1 MNESLRRKELADF
14 LKSRRKR
21 LTPQEAGLPGTDDSR
36 RRTKGLRREEVAVLA
51 GISLPWYT
59 ALEQARDIR
68 VSDSVID
75 SLARTFKLGRDESV
89 HLYMLAD
96 RKVPLN
102 PIQDGAYREK
112 ANPELQRIVDQFSHL
127 PAYAIDGQWNLLVW
141 NQTAAELFGLFPG
154 KMRDCAR
161 NLLWMLFTDSAFR
174 GRFADWETSAG
185 KLLAAFRT
193 AYARRMEDP
202 CLSEI
207 IGSLAEAADDFNAI
221 WERHDVQCLR
231 DNLFQIHHPHAGA
244 IDILSNAFYAA
255 EHDDVTLVLYT
266 PASVIDEERL
276 KHLQDISKPMLA
288 EAVPMRMTGRQLA
301 GSH

>member
-1 MNESLRRKELADF
+1 MNENLRRKELADF

-21 LTPQEAGLPGTDDSR
+21 LTPEEAGLPGTDNSR
-36 RRTKGLRREEVAVLA
+36 RRTNGLRREEVAVLA

-59 ALEQARDIR
+59 ALEQGRDIR

-75 SLARTFKLGRDESV
+75 SLVRILKLDRDERL

-96 RKVPLN
+96 GKVPLN
-102 PIQDGAYREK
+102 PIADGEYWEK
-112 ANPELQRIVDQFSHL
+112 ANPELQRIVDQYTQL

-141 NQTAAELFGLFPG
+141 NQTAAELFGLYPSR
-154 KMRDCAR
+154 MRDCAR
-161 NLLWMLFTDSAFR
+161 NLLWLLFTDPVFR
-174 GRFADWETSAG
+174 GRFANWETSAG

-221 WERHDVQCLR
+221 WERHDVQCLH
-231 DNLFQIHHPHAGA
+231 DNLFQIQHPHAGA

-255 EHDDVTLVLYT
+255 EHDDITLVLYT

-276 KHLQDISKPMLA
+276 KHLKNRSKQMLA
-288 EAVPMRMTGRQLA
+288 EAVSMRA
-301 GSH
+301 